1 MATMKEILVEPRNVE
16 TLHRMMVPTAKS
28 GLWDAMLDA
37 LVEWQKPYR
46 RSLGSLEAD
55 SLQRHI
61 GEMLALDPNARRICI
76 LMVKLCRSTCDVQMC
91 RGSGLPVRDT
101 THYSRHL

>member
-37 LVEWQKPYR
+37 LGGMAKTI
-46 RSLGSLEAD
+46 SAFAG
-55 SLQRHI
+55 
-61 GEMLALDPNARRICI
+61 
-76 LMVKLCRSTCDVQMC
+76 
-91 RGSGLPVRDT
+91 
-101 THYSRHL
+101 